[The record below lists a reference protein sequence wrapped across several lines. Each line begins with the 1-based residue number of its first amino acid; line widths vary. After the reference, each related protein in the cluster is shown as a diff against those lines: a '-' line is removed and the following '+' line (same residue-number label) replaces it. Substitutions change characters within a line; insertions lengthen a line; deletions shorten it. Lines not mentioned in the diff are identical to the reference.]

1 MLHSPH
7 LNGFSPAYSFSW
19 FSRSRF
25 CAIIT
30 LAASAWLFTEV
41 QSGMSVQTGAGF
53 SPRRSQLYG
62 FSPARHLMWWN
73 YSKWNNTSD
82 EGHAHPEPPPR
93 CWPLKFTI
101 PSYKSWIRS
110 WYNCY
115 ANIPMLFIVKF
126 PSRRYMSNL
135 FNNSSCFQTF
145 NLWND
150 SKWKKKQKKVQLKEW
165 LGWKT
170 RSTSSAED
178 PTECTSSRIRNHSM
192 NWKKKKLK

>member
-1 MLHSPH
+1 MCVLIWLVRLHFRALRYSHWPH
-7 LNGFSPAYSFSW
+7 ANGFSPEFNMWCIFRSFLNLY
-19 FSRSRF
+19 FF
-25 CAIIT
+25 
-30 LAASAWLFTEV
+30 
-41 QSGMSVQTGAGF
+41 
-53 SPRRSQLYG
+53 PHRSQLYG
-62 FSPARHLMWWN
+62 FSPARHLMRWN
-73 YSKWNNTSD
+73 DSKWTHTSD

-101 PSYKSWIRS
+101 PSYESWIRS

-115 ANIPMLFIVKF
+115 ANIPMLFIVQF

-145 NLWND
+145 NWWND
-150 SKWKKKQKKVQLKEW
+150 SKWKKKQKEVQLMEW

-170 RSTSSAED
+170 RSTSFAED

>member
-1 MLHSPH
+1 MLANIYVFRLIWLARPPFRTLYDTQTDRMQMISLRIDRNCMVSH
-7 LNGFSPAYSFSW
+7 LHAISCGETI
-19 FSRSRF
+19 RSE
-25 CAIIT
+25 IILLT
-30 LAASAWLFTEV
+30 R
-41 QSGMSVQTGAGF
+41 GMHT
-53 SPRRSQLYG
+53 P
-62 FSPARHLMWWN
+62 N
-73 YSKWNNTSD
+73 
-82 EGHAHPEPPPR
+82 PPR

-115 ANIPMLFIVKF
+115 ANIPMLFIVQF

-145 NLWND
+145 NWWKD
-150 SKWKKKQKKVQLKEW
+150 SKWKKKQKKVQLMEW

>member
-1 MLHSPH
+1 VCVLIWLVRLHFRALRYSH
-7 LNGFSPAYSFSW
+7 WLHVSGFSPELIMLCIFRSFLNLY
-19 FSRSRF
+19 FF
-25 CAIIT
+25 
-30 LAASAWLFTEV
+30 
-41 QSGMSVQTGAGF
+41 
-53 SPRRSQLYG
+53 PHRSQLYG

-73 YSKWNNTSD
+73 DSKWNNTSD

-115 ANIPMLFIVKF
+115 ANIPMLFIVQF

-145 NLWND
+145 NWWND
-150 SKWKKKQKKVQLKEW
+150 SKWKKKQKKVQLMEW